1 VTVTDTGYRLSEDEL
16 YAGARVPVD
25 EQVEVRSEPVPPP
38 ADWRVDPMPWA
49 VSGSGDADG
58 D

>member
-1 VTVTDTGYRLSEDEL
+1 MTDDRYRLPADEL
-16 YAGARVPVD
+16 YATARIPAE
-25 EQVEVRSEPVPPP
+25 EQVEVRSDPVPPP

-49 VSGSGDADG
+49 GGGSGDADG